1 VATQLAD
8 PDERTIVITRVFKAP
23 RELVFQ
29 AWTDLQHVAQWWGPH
44 GFTNSA
50 VDLDLRVGGIFRLHM
65 RGPDGLMYPCKGVFR
80 EVTPPAQIVYEGI
93 ADDNL
98 ACGSGL
104 PPNAR
109 VTVTFEE
116 DDGET
121 TLTIHTHL
129 ASVAD
134 REAAAATGFH
144 SGWAESLDRL
154 AEHLKKDRSVG

>member
-1 VATQLAD
+1 VGTQFAD
-8 PDERTIVITRVFKAP
+8 QDERTIVITRVFSAP

-29 AWTDLQHVAQWWGPH
+29 AWTDPQHVAQWWGPH

-50 VDLDLRVGGIFRLHM
+50 CDLDLRVGGIFRLHM

-80 EVTPPAQIVYEGI
+80 EIEPPARIVYDGL

-116 DDGET
+116 DGGET
-121 TLTIHTHL
+121 MLTIHTL
-129 ASVAD
+129 LRSGPD
-134 REAAAATGFH
+134 REAAVATGFNI
-144 SGWAESLDRL
+144 GWTESLDRL
-154 AEHLKKDRSVG
+154 AAHLASS